1 MSRLLGALEM
11 GGTKMVCA
19 TGRADGEIVERVR
32 IDTAD
37 PASTLEACGAW
48 FAERGVE
55 ALGVGAFG
63 PTDVDPA
70 SPHFGC
76 MLTTPKPGW
85 SNIDVLGA
93 LSSAIDVPV
102 GYDTDVNA
110 ACLGE
115 AVHGCARGLRDVL
128 YLTIGTGVGA
138 GVLVEGNLL
147 HGAMHPEAGHI
158 PLTRD
163 PADPMPSGESS
174 CPFHTNCLE
183 GLVCGPSLWKR
194 WGGSRRGRRGL
205 RPGQGRAHWRVSRP
219 GACDVC
225 IVLHAPQDHRRR
237 GRGRPL
243 AAAAASPHQARG
255 AAQRLSR
262 HSRDG

>member
-19 TGRADGEIVERVR
+19 TGRANGEIVERVR

-37 PASTLEACGAW
+37 PTSTLEACGTW

-76 MLTTPKPGW
+76 MLKTPKPGW
-85 SNIDVLGA
+85 SNIAVLGS
-93 LSSAIDVPV
+93 LHSAIDVPV

-115 AVHGCARGLRDVL
+115 AVYGCARGLRDVL

-138 GVLVEGNLL
+138 GVLVEGKLL

-163 PADPMPSGESS
+163 PADPMPSGETA

-183 GLVCGPSLWKR
+183 GLV
-194 WGGSRRGRRGL
+194 
-205 RPGQGRAHWRVSRP
+205 
-219 GACDVC
+219 
-225 IVLHAPQDHRRR
+225 
-237 GRGRPL
+237 
-243 AAAAASPHQARG
+243 
-255 AAQRLSR
+255 
-262 HSRDG
+262 